1 MVVILE
7 WYVSAT
13 NSQYRRTIEGVIDLE
28 TQSNGPDGS
37 IELETKEIK
46 SIVLDLG
53 DDWGI
58 TVFTDNGVKIEPTT
72 NQTGE

>member
-7 WYVSAT
+7 WYISAT
-13 NSQYRRTIEGVIDLE
+13 DSQYRRVIEDVIDFE

-37 IELETKEIK
+37 IEFKTKEIK
-46 SIVLDLG
+46 SMVLDLG

-58 TVFTDNGVKIEPTT
+58 TIFTDNGVQIEPTT
-72 NQTGE
+72 NQIGE